1 MNVESLKS
9 DSEYQLLA
17 SIKHTEI
24 KAFIKEELFN
34 KTPLLV
40 ATSIVQMGSLGMLLL
55 LFGYAFIINLKTG
68 NFQPL
73 LRMGFA
79 AVLSFSVLI
88 LVHEL
93 IHVLG
98 FKILGKRDIRI
109 GGSWKKFVFYAAGHL
124 QILTKNELAFIA
136 VLPFVSILL
145 LGATSFL
152 WSSIP
157 WALFFWSVVTLIHN
171 LFCVGDA
178 LIVSFMFRHKG
189 TMLTYDDC
197 DARISYFYCK
207 NCPQ

>member
-1 MNVESLKS
+1 MNVETLKS
-9 DSEYQLLA
+9 DPEYHLLA
-17 SIKHTEI
+17 SIKHAEI

-40 ATSIVQMGSLGMLLL
+40 ATSAIQIISLVLITSLLTFAL
-55 LFGYAFIINLKTG
+55 GIWLKTG
-68 NFQPL
+68 NPQPL
-73 LRMGFA
+73 FLLGMA
-79 AVLSFSVLI
+79 AFVSFSLLI
-88 LVHEL
+88 LAHEL

-98 FKILGKRDIRI
+98 FKIFGKRNIRI
-109 GGSWKKFVFYAAGHL
+109 GGNWKKFVFYAAGHL
-124 QILTKNELAFIA
+124 QILTKKELAVIA
-136 VLPFVSILL
+136 VLPFASILL

-152 WSSIP
+152 WASAP
-157 WALFFWSVVTLIHN
+157 WALFFWCTITFIHN

-178 LIVSFMFRHKG
+178 LIVSFMLRHKG

>member
-1 MNVESLKS
+1 M

-40 ATSIVQMGSLGMLLL
+40 ATSVTQIGSLVLITA
-55 LFGYAFIINLKTG
+55 LFTFALGTWVRTDNL
-68 NFQPL
+68 QPL
-73 LRMGFA
+73 ILLGIA
-79 AVLSFSVLI
+79 ALVSFSLLI
-88 LVHEL
+88 LAHEL
-93 IHVLG
+93 IHVIG

-136 VLPFVSILL
+136 VLPFSFVLF
-145 LGATSFL
+145 LGVTSFL
-152 WSSIP
+152 WASTP
-157 WALFFWSVVTLIHN
+157 WALFFWSAITLIHN

-189 TMLTYDDC
+189 TMLTFDDC

-207 NCPQ
+207 NCQR